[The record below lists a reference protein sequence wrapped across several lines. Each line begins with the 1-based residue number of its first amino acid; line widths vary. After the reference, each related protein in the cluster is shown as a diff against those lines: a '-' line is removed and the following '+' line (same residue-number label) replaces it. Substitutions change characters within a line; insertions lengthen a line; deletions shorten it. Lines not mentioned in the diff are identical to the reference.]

1 MPTIAIISDVHGNF
15 AALEAVMRDLD
26 GVGCQAIYCLGDTV
40 GYGGSPNECLNL
52 LQARQAQ
59 CILGNHDAV
68 AAGLESPDG
77 FNAEARAAVGWTTEA
92 LTAANADF
100 LRALPERLLTRNG
113 ALLVHGAPD
122 DRDRYLWDEDEL
134 MAEAAALREAAQ
146 AKVCFFGHTHL
157 PVLAGEDG
165 VLEDDLARHR
175 LSPGRGW
182 LINPGSVGQPRDGDP
197 RAAYAVWRTGKR
209 EIDFRRVVY
218 DIGRAQGR
226 IEKAGLPDWLAERL
240 LCGS

>member
-26 GVGCQAIYCLGDTV
+26 GLGCQTVYCLGDAV

-52 LQARQAQ
+52 LQARRAR

-68 AAGLESPDG
+68 AAGLESSEG
-77 FNAEARAAVGWTTEA
+77 FNEEARAAVGWTTDA
-92 LTAANADF
+92 LTPANAAF
-100 LRALPERLLTRNG
+100 LRSLPERLLTRHG
-113 ALLVHGAPD
+113 SLLVHGAPD
-122 DRDRYLWDEDEL
+122 DRDRYLWEEDEL
-134 MAEAAALREAAQ
+134 MAEAAALRRAGE
-146 AKVCFFGHTHL
+146 AKVCFFGHTHV
-157 PVLAGEDG
+157 PVLAGEDE
-165 VLEDDLARHR
+165 VLADDLARHPIP
-175 LSPGRGW
+175 PGQGW

-197 RAAYAVWRTGKR
+197 RAAYAVWRTGKA
-209 EIDFRRVVY
+209 EIEFRRVVY

-226 IEKAGLPDWLAERL
+226 IEQAGLPDYLAERL